1 LLLPVEDA
9 VTAPPAPLQPLTL
22 LERRSID
29 YSGLDAAMA
38 FADEAMRNA
47 RRAFGQLRPGPR
59 LPEEAA
65 ERDAEGAASDSGETP
80 GDSLGPSHEP
90 VDDAG
95 S

>member
-1 LLLPVEDA
+1 
-9 VTAPPAPLQPLTL
+9 
-22 LERRSID
+22 
-29 YSGLDAAMA
+29 
-38 FADEAMRNA
+38 MRNA

-59 LPEEAA
+59 LPAEAP
-65 ERDAEGAASDSGETP
+65 EGDAEGAASESGETP